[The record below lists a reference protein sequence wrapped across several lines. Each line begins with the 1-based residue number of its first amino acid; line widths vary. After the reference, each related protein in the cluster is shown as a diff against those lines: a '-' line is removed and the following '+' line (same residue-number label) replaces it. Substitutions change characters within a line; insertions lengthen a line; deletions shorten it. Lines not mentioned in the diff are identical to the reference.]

1 MDITANGINL
11 HCEDQGSGDPALVF
25 LHYWGGTSRTWDNV
39 IKALQSE
46 VRTVAFDARGW
57 GKSDRPESGYDIVS
71 MANDVEAAIAA
82 LELKNYVLVGHSM
95 GGKVAQL
102 LASRRPA
109 GLTGLVLVAPSPA
122 QGKSLPDDIR
132 QGMKGAYAVAESTA
146 WTIDNV
152 LAELPLSPA
161 LRQQV
166 IEDSVGGA
174 GAAKEQW
181 PIGAISEDVSA
192 DLGRIQVPV
201 LVIGGEKDKVDSVE
215 LLETVVVPSL
225 PGAKLTIIPGVGHL
239 SPLEAPQEVASRIDS
254 FLAGG
259 IASSPCPED
268 VATAF
273 DSALNSGNV
282 DGVMALFHPQ
292 AVMRMT
298 DGSVLEGGPGA
309 IRGDIEKLVSL
320 KPVLKNTVRRV
331 LKSGDVALLL
341 LDWEIRLAPDG
352 HSSIQRGTATQIV
365 ERSATGNWQ
374 LRVSNPLGIE

>member
-1 MDITANGINL
+1 MDINANGINL
-11 HCEDQGSGDPALVF
+11 HFEDHGAGDATLVF

-39 IKALQSE
+39 IKALKSD
-46 VRTVAFDARGW
+46 VRSVAFDARGW

-71 MANDVEAAIAA
+71 MADDVEAAIAA
-82 LELKNYVLVGHSM
+82 LELKKYILVGHSM

-122 QGKSLPDDIR
+122 QGKLLPEDIR
-132 QGMKGAYAVAESTA
+132 EGMEGAYAVAESTA

-161 LRQQV
+161 LREQV

-174 GAAKEQW
+174 SAAKRYW
-181 PIGAISEDVSA
+181 PAGAISEDVSA
-192 DLGRIQVPV
+192 DLGRIQVRV

-225 PGAKLTIIPGVGHL
+225 PGAQLTVIPGVGHL
-239 SPLEAPQEVASRIDS
+239 SPLESPREVASRIDS

-259 IASSPCPED
+259 IARTPHPED

-282 DGVMALFHPQ
+282 DSVMALFHPK

-298 DGSVLEGGPGA
+298 DRSVVEGGPEA
-309 IRGDIEKLVSL
+309 SRGDIEKLVSL
-320 KPVLKNTVRRV
+320 KPILKNTVRRV
-331 LKSGDVALLL
+331 LKSGDIALLL
-341 LDWEIRLAPDG
+341 LDWEIRVAPDG
-352 HSSIQRGTATQIV
+352 HSSVQRGTATQIV
-365 ERSATGNWQ
+365 ERSTTGNWQ